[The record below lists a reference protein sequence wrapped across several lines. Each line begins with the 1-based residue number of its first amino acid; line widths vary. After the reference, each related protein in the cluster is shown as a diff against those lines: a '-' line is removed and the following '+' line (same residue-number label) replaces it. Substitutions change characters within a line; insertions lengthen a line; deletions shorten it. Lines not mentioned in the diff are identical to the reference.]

1 MNKKKESDSLIGI
14 SKEIAPYLGMG
25 VQLAA
30 TIVIMLFIGNWLDK
44 KFDEKPLFTIIF
56 AILGVIT
63 GMYNLI
69 RTALSIGKKS
79 NKQEK

>member
-1 MNKKKESDSLIGI
+1 MNKKKEPDSLIGI

-30 TIVIMLFIGNWLDK
+30 TIVIMLFIGNWLDN

-69 RTALSIGKKS
+69 KTALSIGNKSKK
-79 NKQEK
+79 